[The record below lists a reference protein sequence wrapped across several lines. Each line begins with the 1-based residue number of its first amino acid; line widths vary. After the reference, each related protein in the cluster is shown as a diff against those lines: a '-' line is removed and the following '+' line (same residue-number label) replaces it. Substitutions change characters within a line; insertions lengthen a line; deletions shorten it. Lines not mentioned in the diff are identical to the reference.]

1 MEMFSYEFYGLLIA
15 VVGLGL
21 TILKMWL
28 DSKEKLA
35 KHQMDV
41 NTALAVQKG
50 EIDVVR
56 DKIAEHKA
64 EVTKDLEQVKRDR
77 ADRVAAVYAEI
88 DAIKRMRET
97 DVKELT
103 VIMEKAI
110 ERTAN
115 SEKEH
120 HNEVIGKI
128 NALTVQLTDMCSTFK
143 EYRNHQD
150 DKQAITRRRTT
161 K

>member
-15 VVGLGL
+15 VVSLAA
-21 TILKMWL
+21 TIGKMWV

-41 NTALAVQKG
+41 NTALAVQKS
-50 EIDVVR
+50 EIDVVKG
-56 DKIAEHKA
+56 KIEEHRV
-64 EVTKDLEQVKRDR
+64 ELTKDIEQVKRDR

-115 SEKEH
+115 AEKEH

-143 EYRNHQD
+143 EYRKNQD
-150 DKQAITRRRTT
+150 DKQTSQRGRAT